1 MSVTV
6 AAVGDIHVGADV
18 RGVIGTSLA
27 TAAMQADLLLLAGDL
42 TRCGSVDEIRMVV
55 DELSHVPLPTIAVLG
70 NHDLHSD
77 QGDELSEILEAG
89 GITVLDR
96 SGVVV
101 DVKGVRV
108 GVAGAIGFGGGF
120 DGATASHF
128 GEREMK
134 NFVERS
140 RREADGLADAL
151 AGLDCRTRIALTH
164 YSPVAETLEGEPR
177 DLSVSRQPP
186 ARRRDRPHGR
196 RSRAPRTHAP
206 RRRVRHHPGRRAGPQ
221 RGHARDPSA
230 VLPVHDRHLIHLHD
244 RATHCR
250 GR

>member
-27 TAAMQADLLLLAGDL
+27 TAAIQADLLLLAGDL

-77 QGDELSEILEAG
+77 QGDEIGAILESG

-96 SGVVV
+96 SGIVV
-101 DVKGVRV
+101 DVAGVRV

-120 DGATASHF
+120 DGATASDF

-134 NFVERS
+134 SFVERS
-140 RREADGLADAL
+140 RREADGLAEAL
-151 AGLDCRTRIALTH
+151 AGLDCGTRIALTH
-164 YSPVAETLEGEPR
+164 YSPIADTLEGEPR
-177 DLSVSRQPP
+177 EIYPFLGSHLLADAIDRTGADL
-186 ARRRDRPHGR
+186 AIH
-196 RSRAPRTHAP
+196 
-206 RRRVRHHPGRRAGPQ
+206 
-221 RGHARDPSA
+221 GHAHRGIECGTTPGG
-230 VLPVHDRHLIHLHD
+230 VPVRNVAMPVIRRPYCLITID
-244 RATHCR
+244 T
-250 GR
+250 